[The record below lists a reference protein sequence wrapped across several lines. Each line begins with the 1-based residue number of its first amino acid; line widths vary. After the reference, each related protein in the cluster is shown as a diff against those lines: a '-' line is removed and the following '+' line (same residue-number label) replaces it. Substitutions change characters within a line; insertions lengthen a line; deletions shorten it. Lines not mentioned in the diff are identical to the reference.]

1 MAYPTMGGQNIGKGV
16 LIKMVKVSGKKT
28 GGCLG
33 CLGWSIAL
41 GALAWGG
48 HSLYSQWGGR
58 GAGLTVSEAA
68 QWLPAQ
74 ATVAGFVRTEPQ
86 AWSRLAQ
93 FQSPETEQLLAQLQ
107 ANLVQNQQIDFQQDV
122 SPWLN
127 NALVALMLPPEDA
140 TASEPALVAVVGVK
154 DQNKAKDFLAKIL
167 KNNSLQVKSRQ
178 YQGFEAQDI
187 IPSGGKTWSYALVGQ
202 KLLLASQPAWLNA
215 ALDTQKGKPSLHQ
228 VPAKS
233 QLLEKTLNLPDPVMQ
248 FYWLD
253 ASGTLAA
260 LPQDSS
266 SQLAKQLQENLKV
279 LGSYW
284 GGVAI
289 TDQGL
294 HFQYLGEM
302 ADEPQNLSNLTAN
315 PNRLLAQLPADTV
328 LVINGQ
334 GLAQSWSEWVKQ
346 APPNSEWQSF
356 LEQSR
361 QIVRSNLNMDLDQEL
376 IGWMDGELALALV
389 PTKSGFLGE
398 WGVSGLV
405 LLTTQNQNQA
415 QSSVEHLDTQMRSV
429 VPPFIQAQ
437 ALEVKG
443 VRLTEWRTL
452 PTSQAVF
459 AYGWLENNVFSLS
472 LGDSLTP
479 LVEVT
484 PATSLAQNPQFLALT
499 RALPKANLGYFYLNP
514 SPALP
519 AVAKIAAL
527 QGYALPPMSQQTLE
541 SIVAIAGTVSRP
553 QANTS
558 QLDLLVGLKKK

>member
-1 MAYPTMGGQNIGKGV
+1 MGGQDIGKRV
-16 LIKMVKVSGKKT
+16 LINMVKISGKKT

-48 HSLYSQWGGR
+48 HSLYSHWGGG
-58 GAGLTVSEAA
+58 GAGLTILEAA

-74 ATVAGFVRTEPQ
+74 ATVAGFVKTEPK

-107 ANLVQNQQIDFQQDV
+107 SHLVPNQQINFQQDLY
-122 SPWLN
+122 PWLN
-127 NALVALMLPPEDA
+127 NALVALMLPPEDTTA
-140 TASEPALVAVVGVK
+140 TEPALVAVVGVK

-167 KNNSLQVKSRQ
+167 KNNSVQVKSRQ
-178 YQGFEAQDI
+178 YQGFEAQDV

-202 KLLLASQPAWLNA
+202 KLLLATQPAWLNA

-233 QLLEKTLNLPDPVMQ
+233 QLLGKTLNLSDPVIQ

-260 LPQDSS
+260 LPKDSS
-266 SQLAKQLQENLKV
+266 SQLSKQLQDNLKV

-284 GGVAI
+284 GGMAI

-294 HFQYLGEM
+294 HFQYLGEVV
-302 ADEPQNLSNLTAN
+302 DKPQNSSDLTPN
-315 PNRLLAQLPADTV
+315 PNRLLGQLPADTV

-346 APPNSEWQSF
+346 APQTSEWQSF

-361 QIVRSNLNMDLDQEL
+361 QIVRSNLNLDLDRDL
-376 IGWMDGELALALV
+376 IGWMDGELALAIV

-398 WGVSGLV
+398 WGVSGLI
-405 LLTTQNQNQA
+405 LLTTQNQSQA
-415 QSSVEHLDTQMRSV
+415 QSSVDHLDTQMRSV
-429 VPPFIQAQ
+429 IPPFIQPQ
-437 ALEVKG
+437 SLEFKG
-443 VRLTEWRTL
+443 VQLTEWRTL
-452 PTSQAVF
+452 PNSQAVF

-479 LVEVT
+479 LVDVT
-484 PATSLAQNPQFLALT
+484 PPTSLAQNPQFLALT
-499 RALPKANLGYFYLNP
+499 RVLPSANMGYFYLNP

-527 QGYALPPMSQQTLE
+527 QGYALPPMSQQTLQ

-553 QANTS
+553 QANTG

>member
-1 MAYPTMGGQNIGKGV
+1 M
-16 LIKMVKVSGKKT
+16 
-28 GGCLG
+28 
-33 CLGWSIAL
+33 
-41 GALAWGG
+41 
-48 HSLYSQWGGR
+48 
-58 GAGLTVSEAA
+58 
-68 QWLPAQ
+68 
-74 ATVAGFVRTEPQ
+74 
-86 AWSRLAQ
+86 
-93 FQSPETEQLLAQLQ
+93 QS
-107 ANLVQNQQIDFQQDV
+107 NLVQNQQLDFQQDL

-127 NALVALMLPPEDA
+127 NALVALILPPEDA
-140 TASEPALVAVVGVK
+140 TASEPALVAVMGVK
-154 DQNKAKDFLAKIL
+154 DQNKARDFLAKIL

-178 YQGFEAQDI
+178 YRGFEAQDV

-202 KLLLASQPAWLNA
+202 KLLLATQPAWLNA

-228 VPAKS
+228 VSAKS
-233 QLLEKTLNLPDPVMQ
+233 ELLGKTPNLPDPVIQ

-253 ASGTLAA
+253 APGTLAA
-260 LPQDSS
+260 LPEDSS
-266 SQLAKQLQENLKV
+266 SQLSKQLQENLKI

-284 GGVAI
+284 GGMAI

-302 ADEPQNLSNLTAN
+302 VDKTQNSSNLTPN

-328 LVINGQ
+328 LVVNGQ

-361 QIVRSNLNMDLDQEL
+361 QIVLNNLNLDLDRDL
-376 IGWMDGELALALV
+376 IGWMDGELALAIV
-389 PTKSGFLGE
+389 PTKNGFLGE

-405 LLTTQNQNQA
+405 LLTTQNQSQA
-415 QSSVEHLDTQMRSV
+415 QSSVDHLDTQMRSV
-429 VPPFIQAQ
+429 IPPFIQAQ

-443 VRLTEWRTL
+443 LQLTEWRTL

-472 LGDSLTP
+472 LGDSLTS
-479 LVEVT
+479 LVDVT

-499 RALPKANLGYFYLNP
+499 RALPKANGGYFYLNP

-527 QGYALPPMSQQTLE
+527 QGYALPPVSQQTLE
-541 SIVAIAGTVSRP
+541 SIVAIAGTVSQP